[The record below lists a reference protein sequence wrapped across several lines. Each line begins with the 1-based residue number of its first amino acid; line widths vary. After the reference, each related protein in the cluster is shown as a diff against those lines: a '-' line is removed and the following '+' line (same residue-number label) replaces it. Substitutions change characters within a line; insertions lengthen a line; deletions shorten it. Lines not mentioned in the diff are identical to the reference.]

1 MDLYMETKLDGLYY
15 RTPATP
21 GVCGPYKNATTYNGC
36 SFLQGRNTQAP
47 SRTDYTKQNLKLNT
61 ASDSEKFRQL
71 LNYPNMLNEIVGESE
86 SEQIRFIN
94 KFPVLKDVLK
104 NYYPK
109 LVASASAVLEK
120 YENLQVEDARVK
132 MLINGPHLFDYV
144 VGKSEQEKIDFIKKN
159 FDNKNLVETLGKYYP
174 KIVKKALSES
184 YGVY

>member
-1 MDLYMETKLDGLYY
+1 METKLDGLYY
-15 RTPATP
+15 RTSATP
-21 GVCGPYKNATTYNGC
+21 GMCGPYKNTTTYNGC

-120 YENLQVEDARVK
+120 YENLQVEDAKVNILMK
-132 MLINGPHLFDYV
+132 EPHLFDYV
-144 VGKSEQEKIDFIKKN
+144 VGKTETEKVNFIKKN
-159 FDNKNLVETLGKYYP
+159 MNNKELIKNLNIYYP
-174 KIVKKALSES
+174 KIVEKAVSDTIEKFGI
-184 YGVY
+184 Y